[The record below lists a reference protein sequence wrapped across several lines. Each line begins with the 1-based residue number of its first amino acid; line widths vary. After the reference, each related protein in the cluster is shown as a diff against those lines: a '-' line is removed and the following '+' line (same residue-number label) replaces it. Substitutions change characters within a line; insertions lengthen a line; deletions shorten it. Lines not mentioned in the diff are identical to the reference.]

1 MGSISNWDDTSYGRR
16 LVPVLID
23 RVATE
28 DPTRECIQVPRSS
41 EPTDGWKSISW
52 KGMANA
58 VNRCAHRIVDIC
70 GKPEEGSFPTIAYIG
85 PNDARYIVMM
95 IACVKAGYKVS
106 NPPMYTSF
114 GLLRLRNHN

>member
-1 MGSISNWDDTSYGRR
+1 
-16 LVPVLID
+16 
-23 RVATE
+23 
-28 DPTRECIQVPRSS
+28 
-41 EPTDGWKSISW
+41 
-52 KGMANA
+52 MANA